1 MYSQLYAPVVSAR
14 GREAW
19 LTSQKEKNLE
29 LEADG
34 NMLRFPAVW
43 LRDNCPCAQCLDPVN
58 GQKLKDIT
66 ELPDDVAVSAVST
79 AGDAGEAVV
88 VTFAPDRHRSVFL
101 RSWLAAHA
109 LDDHDANGHDGDGR
123 NEDD

>member
-1 MYSQLYAPVVSAR
+1 MYSQLYAPAISAR
-14 GREAW
+14 SREAC
-19 LTSQKEKNLE
+19 LTSQNEKNLE

-43 LRDNCPCAQCLDPVN
+43 LRDNCPCAECLDPVS

-66 ELPDDVAVSAVST
+66 ELPEDVAISA
-79 AGDAGEAVV
+79 ADDGESVV
-88 VTFAPDRHRSVFL
+88 VTFAPDGHRSVFS

-123 NEDD
+123 T